1 MQGKVSP
8 NDSAMEQV
16 YVGIDVCK
24 KWLDIAI
31 HPVGPSGGHVERFEN
46 TAKGH
51 KRLVRHLLGYPV
63 ALVVLEATGKLHRGP
78 HRALHEAGLAV
89 AVVNPLRSRQFALST
104 GVLAKTDAID
114 ARLLAVM
121 AEALRPNRVA
131 PLSDEMASLQE
142 LMRIRDATIAERTA
156 ILNQI
161 GAGACTFVRRELQ
174 RRERALTTSIA
185 RIEKEIKRLIDADP
199 RLSARYEIVRSI
211 PGVGPVAAAAL
222 VIGLAE
228 LGTCTAKQA
237 AMLAGLAPVACDS
250 GDQKG
255 ARRIQGGRGDVRRAL
270 YMAAVSAARHNPQLK
285 TFYDRLI
292 AAGKRPK
299 VALTAVMR
307 KLVALAN
314 TLLAQ
319 NRTWMPQA
327 PKTP

>member
-1 MQGKVSP
+1 MQGKVSS
-8 NDSAMEQV
+8 NDSACKQV

-24 KWLDIAI
+24 KWLDVAMHGVG
-31 HPVGPSGGHVERFEN
+31 HPVGHVERFEN
-46 TAKGH
+46 AAKGH
-51 KRLVRHLLGYPV
+51 KRLVRHLQSYPI
-63 ALVVLEATGKLHRGP
+63 ALVVLEATGKLHRGA

-89 AVVNPLRSRQFALST
+89 AVVNPLRSRMFAAST

-121 AEALRPNRVA
+121 AEALRPAQGA

-156 ILNQI
+156 IVNQI
-161 GAGACTFVRRELQ
+161 AAGVCAFVRRELQ
-174 RRERALTTSIA
+174 RRERALTTSIS

-222 VIGLAE
+222 VIGLSE

-255 ARRIQGGRGDVRRAL
+255 LRHIQGGRGDVRRSL

-285 TFYDRLI
+285 HFYDRLI

-314 TLLAQ
+314 TLLNQ
-319 NRTWMPQA
+319 NRPWLPEA

>member
-1 MQGKVSP
+1 MQGKVSS
-8 NDSAMEQV
+8 NDSAVQV

-31 HPVGPSGGHVERFEN
+31 HPLGHIERFEN
-46 TAKGH
+46 AAKDH
-51 KRLVRHLLGYPV
+51 RRLIQHLLKHPV
-63 ALVVLEATGKLHRGP
+63 ALVVLEATGKLHRGV

-89 AVVNPLRSRQFALST
+89 AVVNPRRSRLFAAST
-104 GVLAKTDAID
+104 GVLAKTDTID

-121 AEALRPNRVA
+121 AEALRPSRVA

-142 LMRIRDATIAERTA
+142 LMRIRETTIAERTA
-156 ILNQI
+156 IVNQI
-161 GAGACTFVRRELQ
+161 AAGAGTFVRRELQ
-174 RRERALTTSIA
+174 RRERALTTSIS

-199 RLSARYEIVRSI
+199 RLSARYGIVLSI

-228 LGTCTAKQA
+228 LGSCTAKQA

-255 ARRIQGGRGDVRRAL
+255 ARHIQGGRGDVRRSL
-270 YMAAVSAARHNPQLK
+270 YMAAVSATRCNPQLK

-314 TLLAQ
+314 TLLTA
-319 NRTWMPQA
+319 NRPWLPEAPEMP
-327 PKTP
+327 

>member
-1 MQGKVSP
+1 MQGKVSS
-8 NDSAMEQV
+8 NDSAVQV

-31 HPVGPSGGHVERFEN
+31 HPLGHVERFEN
-46 TAKGH
+46 AAKGH
-51 KRLVRHLLGYPV
+51 RRLIQHLLKHPV
-63 ALVVLEATGKLHRGP
+63 ALVVLEATGKLHRGV
-78 HRALHEAGLAV
+78 HRAVHEAGLAV
-89 AVVNPLRSRQFALST
+89 AVVNPRRSRLFAAST
-104 GVLAKTDAID
+104 GVLAKTDTID
-114 ARLLAVM
+114 AKLLAVM
-121 AEALRPNRVA
+121 AEALRPSRVA

-142 LMRIRDATIAERTA
+142 LMRIREATIAERTA
-156 ILNQI
+156 IVNQI
-161 GAGACTFVRRELQ
+161 AAGAGTFVRRELQ
-174 RRERALTTSIA
+174 RRERALTTSIS

-255 ARRIQGGRGDVRRAL
+255 ARHIQGGRGDVRRSL
-270 YMAAVSAARHNPQLK
+270 YMAAVSAARCNPQLK

-314 TLLAQ
+314 TLLTE
-319 NRTWMPQA
+319 NRPWLPEA

>member
-1 MQGKVSP
+1 MQGKVSS
-8 NDSAMEQV
+8 NDSACKQV

-24 KWLDIAI
+24 KWLDVAI
-31 HPVGPSGGHVERFEN
+31 HGAGVPAGHVERFEN
-46 TAKGH
+46 AAKGY
-51 KRLVRHLLGYPV
+51 KRLIRHLLRYPV
-63 ALVVLEATGKLHRGP
+63 ALVVLEATGKLHRGA

-89 AVVNPLRSRQFALST
+89 AVVNPRRARLFAASA

-121 AEALRPNRVA
+121 AEALRPSRVA

-142 LMRIRDATIAERTA
+142 LMRIRDTTIAERTA

-161 GAGACTFVRRELQ
+161 GAGASPFVKRELQ
-174 RRERALTTSIA
+174 RRERALTASIA
-185 RIEKEIKRLIDADP
+185 RIEKEIKRLIEADP
-199 RLSARYEIVRSI
+199 RLSARYEIVQSI

-255 ARRIQGGRGDVRRAL
+255 ARHIQGGRGDVRRAL
-270 YMAAVSAARHNPQLK
+270 YMAAVSAARCNPQLK

-314 TLLAQ
+314 TLLTE
-319 NRTWMPQA
+319 NRPWRPEA